1 MWLACGSSNGGCAI
15 STLDFSLL
23 VLAGI
28 GVVMFIV
35 ALWAGRRART
45 LADEERAAHNPPAA
59 R

>member
-1 MWLACGSSNGGCAI
+1 M
-15 STLDFSLL
+15 STLDFSPL

-45 LADEERAAHNPPAA
+45 LAHEVRAAHNPPAA

>member
-1 MWLACGSSNGGCAI
+1 M
-15 STLDFSLL
+15 STLDFSPL

-45 LADEERAAHNPPAA
+45 LADEVRAAHNPPAA